1 MNKIYRYCLNTKS
14 DDPKC
19 IIRNYLQER
28 KIKYSDKYLLVFE
41 ISDSAPYFNDVIN
54 FMNAKLKD
62 EPQIRCEY
70 SKKELS
76 EAKYL
81 DIWLKKYS
89 GYPQPDDVD
98 DIKDSYLNYTFD
110 MTNYCTECGNG
121 LVQKDSFYLKKSFNI
136 EKIRFGG
143 VYWIYDTFFIT
154 TELRDWFIK
163 EKFTGIEFIPVKNIK
178 TKQIVD
184 NIVQLKINAIFP
196 EKLKF
201 DTKEVINCKSCNT
214 IKNLRKDDSEIF
226 APKEILKDL
235 DKDFYLS
242 QEWHGAGLLCCKSVL
257 ISNRVYKFFV
267 DNKIKNINAEP
278 IKFI

>member
-70 SKKELS
+70 SKKELA

-81 DIWLKKYS
+81 RIYLKRYS
-89 GYPQPDDVD
+89 GYSQPEAIDV
-98 DIKDSYLNYTFD
+98 KNSYVNYTFD
-110 MTNYCTECGNG
+110 ITNFCTDCGSG
-121 LVQKDSFYLKKSFNI
+121 LVQNDSFYLKKSFNI

-163 EKFTGIEFIPVKNIK
+163 EKFTGIEFIPVKNIR
-178 TKQIVD
+178 TKQTVD

-196 EKLKF
+196 EKLEF
-201 DTKEVINCKSCNT
+201 DTQEVINCKSCNT
-214 IKNLRKDDSEIF
+214 IKKLKKNDSEIF
-226 APKEILKDL
+226 APKDILKDL

-242 QEWHGAGLLCCKSVL
+242 KEFTGGGLLCCQYVL
-257 ISNRVYKFFV
+257 ISNRVYKFFI

>member
-70 SKKELS
+70 SKKELA

-81 DIWLKKYS
+81 RIYLKRYS
-89 GYPQPDDVD
+89 GYPQPEAIDV
-98 DIKDSYLNYTFD
+98 KNSYVNYTFD
-110 MTNYCTECGNG
+110 ITNFCTDCGSG
-121 LVQKDSFYLKKSFNI
+121 LVQNDSFYLKKSFNI

-163 EKFTGIEFIPVKNIK
+163 EKFTGIEFIPVKNIR
-178 TKQIVD
+178 TKQTVD

-196 EKLKF
+196 EKLEF
-201 DTKEVINCKSCNT
+201 DTQEVINCKSCNT
-214 IKNLRKDDSEIF
+214 IKKLKKNDSEIF
-226 APKEILKDL
+226 APKDILKDL

-242 QEWHGAGLLCCKSVL
+242 KEFTGGGLLCCQYVL
-257 ISNRVYKFFV
+257 ISNRVYKFFI
-267 DNKIKNINAEP
+267 DNKIKNICAEP

>member
-70 SKKELS
+70 SKKELA

-81 DIWLKKYS
+81 RIYLKRYS
-89 GYPQPDDVD
+89 GYPQPEAIDV
-98 DIKDSYLNYTFD
+98 KNSYVNYTFD
-110 MTNYCTECGNG
+110 ITNFCTDCGSG
-121 LVQKDSFYLKKSFNI
+121 LVQNDSFYLKKSFNI

-163 EKFTGIEFIPVKNIK
+163 EKFTGIEFIPVKNIR
-178 TKQIVD
+178 TKQTVD

-196 EKLKF
+196 EKLEF
-201 DTKEVINCKSCNT
+201 DTQEVINCKSCNT
-214 IKNLRKDDSEIF
+214 IKKLK
-226 APKEILKDL
+226 KMILK
-235 DKDFYLS
+235 S
-242 QEWHGAGLLCCKSVL
+242 SPQ
-257 ISNRVYKFFV
+257 
-267 DNKIKNINAEP
+267 KIY
-278 IKFI
+278 

>member
-70 SKKELS
+70 SKKELA

-81 DIWLKKYS
+81 RIYLKRYS
-89 GYPQPDDVD
+89 GYPQPEAIDV
-98 DIKDSYLNYTFD
+98 KNSYVNYTFD
-110 MTNYCTECGNG
+110 ITNFCTDCGSG
-121 LVQKDSFYLKKSFNI
+121 LVQNDSFYLKKSFNI

-163 EKFTGIEFIPVKNIK
+163 EKFTGIEFIPVKNIR
-178 TKQIVD
+178 TKQTVD

-196 EKLKF
+196 EKLEF
-201 DTKEVINCKSCNT
+201 DTQEVINCKSCNT
-214 IKNLRKDDSEIF
+214 IKKLKKNDSEIF
-226 APKEILKDL
+226 APKDILKDL

-242 QEWHGAGLLCCKSVL
+242 KEFTGGGLLCCQYVL

>member
-1 MNKIYRYCLNTKS
+1 MNKIYRYCLDTKS

-70 SKKELS
+70 SKKELA

-81 DIWLKKYS
+81 RIYLKRYS
-89 GYPQPDDVD
+89 GYPQPEAIDV
-98 DIKDSYLNYTFD
+98 KNSYVNYTFD
-110 MTNYCTECGNG
+110 ITNFCTDCGSG
-121 LVQKDSFYLKKSFNI
+121 LVQNDSFYLKKSFNI

-163 EKFTGIEFIPVKNIK
+163 EKFTGIEFIPVKNIR
-178 TKQIVD
+178 TKQTVD

-196 EKLKF
+196 EKLEF

-214 IKNLRKDDSEIF
+214 IKKLKKNDSEIF
-226 APKEILKDL
+226 APKDILKDL

-242 QEWHGAGLLCCKSVL
+242 KEFTGGGLLCCQYVL